1 MNVARDTPL
10 MPEPLRDVHSL
21 ISTRPSSWM
30 GHHSIEFGNYTA
42 LPPTMALR
50 GRTRDNLKA
59 TTSLD
64 VMSTHLPSS
73 SQAPGLY
80 TCSTVH
86 VPDPTSNGDCPLD
99 PYSTRDEAALSKFPL
114 ERQGPQL
121 PTTVA
126 ITPPPRR
133 VSAYRKSKKYW
144 CHICGT
150 GFTQKQGFNRHNKD
164 KHSQQNPCPYCSD
177 FKSSPGRKYLFK
189 MHLETKHPGAAPPP
203 WF

>member
-10 MPEPLRDVHSL
+10 MLEPLRDVHPL
-21 ISTRPSSWM
+21 ISTRPPSWM
-30 GHHSIEFGNYTA
+30 GHYSSEFGDYTA

-59 TTSLD
+59 NTSLEM
-64 VMSTHLPSS
+64 MSTHLPSS

-80 TCSTVH
+80 TYSTVH
-86 VPDPTSNGDCPLD
+86 LPDPTSNGDCTLD
-99 PYSTRDEAALSKFPL
+99 PYSTHDEVALSKFPS
-114 ERQGPQL
+114 ERQGPQH

-133 VSAYRKSKKYW
+133 VSAHRKSKKYW
-144 CHICGT
+144 CHTCDT